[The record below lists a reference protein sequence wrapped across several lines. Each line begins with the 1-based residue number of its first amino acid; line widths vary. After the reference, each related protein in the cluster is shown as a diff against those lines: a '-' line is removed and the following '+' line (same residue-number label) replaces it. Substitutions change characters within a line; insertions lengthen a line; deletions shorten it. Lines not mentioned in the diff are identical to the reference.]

1 MRGGGLI
8 AITLLVTIAALG
20 VEPVVSQPREAEGWI
35 HSHQVKMAELERHIE
50 YVTSNE
56 LERQLIRELAKRD
69 AMIRNEWPGGCHFD
83 HDAAKAKL
91 AALEREQARL
101 QRRIEALEFAARGRC
116 GGRTRCAAR

>member
-20 VEPVVSQPREAEGWI
+20 VEVASQPREAGGWI

-50 YVTSNE
+50 HVKSNE
-56 LERQLIRELAKRD
+56 LAERD
-69 AMIRNEWPGGCHFD
+69 AMIRGEWRGGCHFD
-83 HDAAKAKL
+83 HDAARAKL
-91 AALEREQARL
+91 AALKREQARM

-116 GGRTRCAAR
+116 GERTRCAGQ